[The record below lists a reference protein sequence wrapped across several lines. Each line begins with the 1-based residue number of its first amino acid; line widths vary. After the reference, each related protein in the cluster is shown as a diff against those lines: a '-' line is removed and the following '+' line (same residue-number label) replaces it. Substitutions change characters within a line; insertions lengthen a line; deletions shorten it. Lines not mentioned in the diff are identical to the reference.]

1 MRQHARPAALH
12 AAFPSDHEALHRPGG
27 HCPAQRAGSPGNREH
42 MPLRTHDALG
52 SPGARLKMD
61 PPEDLIKAA
70 QPVPRERRPCPA
82 RLVLHSS
89 PQLSWAGGNPPL
101 DVGGFGI
108 SSGRVVTDR
117 RPGAQGAACA
127 PQTLFPETMGFTV
140 GDLGAGG
147 GGLCPRP
154 PRGSQILDWGAPR
167 VAQVCKMLVH

>member
-89 PQLSWAGGNPPL
+89 PQLSWAEE
-101 DVGGFGI
+101 
-108 SSGRVVTDR
+108 T
-117 RPGAQGAACA
+117 RPWMLVALEF
-127 PQTLFPETMGFTV
+127 PQEEWSPT
-140 GDLGAGG
+140 
-147 GGLCPRP
+147 GGLGLRA
-154 PRGSQILDWGAPR
+154 R
-167 VAQVCKMLVH
+167 LVLRKPFFLKPWVSLWVI